1 MPPFSLIY
9 HITDVTCS
17 KVPTQLDNVL
27 TKSFG
32 NYNTQNVEQTCMQP
46 TQNFETITVFLN
58 FQVRFHKEDNISL
71 LLKNFFLGILKA
83 TLPLDMEE
91 IKNIWVTHNLRNISL
106 LLIHEIVK
114 VCGAKQIGLE
124 PLNP

>member
-1 MPPFSLIY
+1 
-9 HITDVTCS
+9 
-17 KVPTQLDNVL
+17 
-27 TKSFG
+27 
-32 NYNTQNVEQTCMQP
+32 MQP

-83 TLPLDMEE
+83 TLRLDMEE
-91 IKNIWVTHNLRNISL
+91 IRNIWVTHNLRNISL